1 MSNLPEPPEEPRE
14 RFRRLMSES
23 DEIFEDDLTLPPAP
37 EDAPPPAAAAASR
50 EIPTRPKGAPRDP
63 MEFESRREAGKPQAP
78 ASSPEAAAP
87 ASPKPTS
94 YSQAFNLSAAG
105 LSESPEKSVEDDS
118 TRLLSQPTLP
128 PTEDLGQTPPAGV
141 TQKSKWVA
149 PPELGSTPPKAPPAL
164 DAHGLP
170 LPRRVDEIDMD
181 ATRVTPAAYTVKQTK
196 PAAPPA
202 KPLVAAP
209 PAKTPK
215 PRRNWGCMARSLV
228 VLLFLGACLL
238 LVGGTIGLYQYYA
251 IAATLPSVDD
261 LRQRASQ
268 FETTRIFDR
277 NGNLLYEILDPN
289 AGRRTYVTIDKISP
303 YLVAATIATE
313 DKEFYNHPGFDVFAL
328 LRALWQNYTSG
339 EVVSGAS
346 TITQQ
351 LARALLLP
359 GERFERSYERKA
371 REIML
376 AAEITRRYTKDEIL
390 ELYLN
395 EANYGNLAYGIEA
408 AAQTYF
414 GVSAEQLTLGQAA
427 FLAGLPQSPATYDV
441 YTNREATL
449 TRFEQ
454 VLTLTFTL
462 SQERN
467 CIDVSNNPQP
477 ICVDA
482 VTAVQAANEIKGHTF
497 KSPDVQIRYPHWVNY
512 IRMDLE
518 SRFDPQQI
526 YRSGFSVYTT
536 LDPGLQDEAE
546 RIVTAQVNALADRNV
561 QSGALV
567 AVRPSTGEILA
578 MVGSADFN
586 APQGQV
592 NMTINPRQPGSSI
605 KPLTFLAAFEKGWT
619 PATLIWDV
627 PTEFTPSGLPNDPG
641 PVYRPVNYD
650 GNFHGPVT
658 VRSALANSYNIPA
671 VKALQFVG
679 VYGDKGLIALAKRLG
694 ISTLTREDYGLSL
707 TLGGGDVTLLQMTG
721 AYATL
726 ANGGRRVPLVGITKI
741 VDFQGTVVYEY
752 QPPAGEQVI
761 RAEHAYLLS
770 SILSDN
776 EARAPMFGRNSAL
789 ALPFPAAAK
798 TGTTNDYRDN
808 WTMGYTPDVAVGVWV
823 GNPDYTPMQN
833 TTGLSGAAPIWAEF
847 MQIAVQRLTG
857 GRPTDFTR
865 PVGVIERVV
874 CAVSGTEPSRWCP
887 QQRGE
892 VFAADQPPLPKDQDL
907 WQKVTIDTW
916 TGLLASPAC
925 SQFAE
930 ETFALNLYG
939 DASAKKW
946 IEDSAAGQ
954 AWAKQMGFDEPIRFT
969 PERECTADDPRPT
982 IEFAAPRNGETINYS
997 PLEIYA
1003 RIDAKQFGRYFLEY
1017 GYGEDPEKWTLI
1029 DSSRQPV
1036 PQPDLIATWNLAD
1049 LPAGTV
1055 TLRLRLLHEDEEHY
1069 AEVRIRLKLNPPT
1082 PTPTPTE
1089 TATPTPTATVTPS
1102 PTATNL
1108 PPTATFTPLPPTA
1121 TLEPSATPEP
1131 PTNTPAP

>member
-1 MSNLPEPPEEPRE
+1 MSNLPETPENSEDARE

-23 DEIFEDDLTLPPAP
+23 EEIFDENPTLPPAP
-37 EDAPPPAAAAASR
+37 EDAPPAAVPPAAH
-50 EIPTRPKGAPRDP
+50 EIPTRPRSAPRDP

-78 ASSPEAAAP
+78 APSPAPAAP
-87 ASPKPTS
+87 PSPKPAS

-105 LSESPEKSVEDDS
+105 FSESPKKPEEDDA
-118 TRLLSQPTLP
+118 TRALSQPMPLLAA
-128 PTEDLGQTPPAGV
+128 EDVEQTPPSGV
-141 TQKSKWVA
+141 IQKPRWVA
-149 PPELGSTPPKAPPAL
+149 PPELGKTPPKAPPAL
-164 DAHGLP
+164 DVHGLP
-170 LPRRVDEIDMD
+170 LPRRVDEIDVD
-181 ATRVTPAAYTVKQTK
+181 ATRVTPAAYTVRQ
-196 PAAPPA
+196 AAPPA
-202 KPLVAAP
+202 KPMVAAP
-209 PAKTPK
+209 PK
-215 PRRNWGCMARSLV
+215 PRRNWGCMARALV
-228 VLLFLGACLL
+228 VALFFGVCLL
-238 LVGGTIGLYQYYA
+238 LIGGTVGLYQYYS
-251 IAATLPSVDD
+251 IAATLPSVND

-414 GVSAEQLTLGQAA
+414 GVSAGQLTLGQAA

-449 TRFEQ
+449 NRFEQ
-454 VLTLTFTL
+454 VLTLAFVL

-467 CIDVSNNPQP
+467 CISVSNNLQP

-512 IRMDLE
+512 VRMDLE

-546 RIVTAQVNALADRNV
+546 RIVAVQVNALADRNV

-578 MVGSADFN
+578 MVGSSDFD

-650 GNFHGPVT
+650 GKFHGAVT

-679 VYGDKGLIALAKRLG
+679 VYGDKGLVALAKRLG
-694 ISTLTREDYGLSL
+694 ITSLTREDYGLSL

-770 SILSDN
+770 SILADN
-776 EARAPMFGRNSAL
+776 EARAPMFGRNSVL

-798 TGTTNDYRDN
+798 TGTTNDFRDN

-857 GRPTDFTR
+857 GRPTDFAR
-865 PVGVIERVV
+865 PVGVVERVV
-874 CAVSGTEPSRWCP
+874 CTISGTEPSRWCP
-887 QQRGE
+887 EQRGE
-892 VFAADQPPLPKDQDL
+892 VFAADQLPLSKTEDL
-907 WQKVTIDTW
+907 WQQVTIDTW

-930 ETFALNLYG
+930 ETFVLNVYG
-939 DASAKKW
+939 DVAAKKW
-946 IEDSAAGQ
+946 IEQSAEGR
-954 AWAKQMGFDEPIRFT
+954 AWAEQIGFDEQPIRFT
-969 PERECTADDPRPT
+969 PERACTADDPRPT
-982 IEFAAPRNGETINYS
+982 LEFAAPRNNETVNYS
-997 PLEIYA
+997 PLEIYVRA
-1003 RIDAKQFGRYFLEY
+1003 DAKQFGRYFLEY

-1029 DSSRQPV
+1029 DSSRKPV
-1036 PQPDLIATWNLAD
+1036 PQPDLVASWRLDD
-1049 LPAGTV
+1049 LPPGVV
-1055 TLRLRLLHEDEEHY
+1055 TLRLRLLHEDEQHY
-1069 AEVRIRLKLNPPT
+1069 AEVRIRLNLQPPT

-1102 PTATNL
+1102 PTSTNP
-1108 PPTATFTPLPPTA
+1108 PPTATFTPLPPT
-1121 TLEPSATPEP
+1121 STPEP
-1131 PTNTPAP
+1131 SETPESPTNTPVP